1 MKERGFTLVE
11 ISLVV
16 LILLILGSAAM
27 PFFAES
33 IELFRLETSASVIDT
48 KVGDA
53 RLNALKL
60 NRNVKLVI
68 DTAART
74 VQVQY
79 EDGGP
84 VNVGAAQTLPSGI
97 SFVAPPT
104 PPEITFD
111 PLGWPTTAPET
122 IRLKRDRSG
131 DLRNITISPTGRV
144 TIN

>member
-1 MKERGFTLVE
+1 MKERGFSLVE

-84 VNVGAAQTLPSGI
+84 VNVGAAETLASGI

-122 IRLKRDRSG
+122 IRLQRDRSG
-131 DLRNITISPTGRV
+131 GLRNITISPTGRV